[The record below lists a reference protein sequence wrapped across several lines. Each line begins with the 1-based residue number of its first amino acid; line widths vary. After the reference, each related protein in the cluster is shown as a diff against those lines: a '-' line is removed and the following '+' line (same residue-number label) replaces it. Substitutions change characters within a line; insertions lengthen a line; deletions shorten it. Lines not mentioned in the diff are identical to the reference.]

1 VAAKNNVSDD
11 SLDYVSPPELAQIL
25 ALSVKDIE
33 ALTRNSVL
41 VRSTKLLRKR
51 MRVVYDWRD
60 NVRRYCVHLRQPRQ
74 ESRDAYADEKRLTQ
88 NIVRQQKELELAI
101 ARGDMVRR
109 SRVLLVVTGM
119 FSTIKNH
126 VLAIPSRC
134 TRQLVGQRDPN
145 KVRRIL
151 DAACRDSLRETK
163 DFGAH
168 SFDET
173 SKNGTQSSGENT
185 GNDRL
190 RQRIIARR
198 RRTN

>member
-1 VAAKNNVSDD
+1 VAAKNKASANPVD
-11 SLDYVSPPELAQIL
+11 VVTPPELGQIL
-25 ALSVKDIE
+25 ALSQKEIDV
-33 ALTRNSVL
+33 LVRSSVL
-41 VRSTKLLRKR
+41 VRSAAVINKR
-51 MRVVYDWRD
+51 HRVVFDWRD
-60 NVRRYCVHLRQPRQ
+60 NVRRYCIHMRKPR
-74 ESRDAYADEKRLTQ
+74 EEARDAYADEKRLTQ

-101 ARGDMVRR
+101 ARGDMIRR
-109 SRVLLVVTGM
+109 SKVLLTMTGM
-119 FSTIKNH
+119 LSTVKNH

-151 DAACRDSLRETK
+151 DDACRDSLRETK

-173 SKNGTQSSGENT
+173 SKNGTQNGGENT
-185 GNDRL
+185 SGDRL
-190 RQRIIARR
+190 RQRIRARR